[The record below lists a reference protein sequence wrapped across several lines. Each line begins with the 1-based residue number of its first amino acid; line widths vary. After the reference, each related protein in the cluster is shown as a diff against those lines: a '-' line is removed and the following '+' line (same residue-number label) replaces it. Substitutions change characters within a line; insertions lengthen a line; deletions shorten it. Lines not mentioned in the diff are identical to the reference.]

1 MTSST
6 TTQTTATK
14 QQEALYE
21 GERRATDQSYS
32 VTRDSTLV
40 SGNVTVA
47 GRRTSIRLEP
57 QMWGALREICAREGK
72 TVHMLVTEID
82 RGRAASSLTAAIRVY
97 VMDYFRVAATEDGHR
112 RAGHGVEAQLPV

>member
-1 MTSST
+1 M
-6 TTQTTATK
+6 K
-14 QQEALYE
+14 QQGSFYE
-21 GERRATDQSYS
+21 TEHQAAETSYA

-72 TVHMLVTEID
+72 TVHMLVTEVD
-82 RGRAASSLTAAIRVY
+82 RGRAASSLTAAIRVH
-97 VMDYFRVAATEDGHR
+97 VMDYFRTAATEDGHR
-112 RAGHGVEAQLPV
+112 RAGHGAETQLPV

>member
-1 MTSST
+1 MTTST
-6 TTQTTATK
+6 TTMK
-14 QQEALYE
+14 QQGSFYE
-21 GERRATDQSYS
+21 TERAAESSYA

-82 RGRAASSLTAAIRVY
+82 RDRAASSLTAAIRVH

-112 RAGHGVEAQLPV
+112 RAGHGAETQLPV

>member
-1 MTSST
+1 M
-6 TTQTTATK
+6 K
-14 QQEALYE
+14 HENYYD
-21 GERRATDQSYS
+21 GEQRLLEPSFV

-57 QMWGALREICAREGK
+57 QMWGALREVCAREGK
-72 TVHMLVTEID
+72 TIHMLVTDID
-82 RGRAASSLTAAIRVY
+82 HGRAASSLTAAIRVH

-112 RAGHGVEAQLPV
+112 RAGHGGEVQLPV